1 MVKKQK
7 IGIIGLGYVGLP
19 LATALAKKY
28 QVVGFDINQKRI
40 NELNNGYDST
50 NELTSEQVK
59 EQLNKNIN
67 FSNDQSSLDD
77 ASFYIVTVPT
87 PINKDKTPNLN
98 PVINASETVS
108 KCLKKDDIVVYES
121 TVYPGVT
128 EDICIPMLELGS
140 GLKYNLDF
148 FVGYSPER
156 INPGDKEHTV
166 TKIKKVVSGSTPKA
180 LSKISKVYSSVIT
193 AGIYEAESIKVAEAA
208 KVIENTQRDINIAFV
223 NELSVIFNKMGIDT
237 NQVLKA
243 AGTKWNFLNFFPGLV
258 GGHCIGV
265 DPYYLAHKSQE
276 LGYNPEIILS
286 GRRMNDNMPIFL
298 VSRIIKKLFSV
309 GNETR
314 NKKAL
319 ILGATFKEN
328 CPDLR
333 NSKVYDIFNELK
345 QYNVSSEVFD
355 PEADFQELKDLYG
368 NSAIKNLSK
377 KGNYDILII
386 AVSHREFFELDM
398 DQFIHNK
405 SVVFDVKGIFPE
417 KPYLRL

>member
-1 MVKKQK
+1 MKK
-7 IGIIGLGYVGLP
+7 ICVIGLGYVGLP
-19 LATALAKKY
+19 LAVELARKY
-28 QVVGFDINQKRI
+28 YIIGYDINHKRVE
-40 NELNNGYDST
+40 ELNNGYDST

-59 EQLNKNIN
+59 KQLNNNIIYT
-67 FSNDQSSLDD
+67 NDEIKLDD
-77 ASFYIVTVPT
+77 SNFYIVTVPT
-87 PINKDKTPNLN
+87 PINKDKTPNLT
-98 PVINASETVS
+98 PVIKASETVS
-108 KCLKKDDIVVYES
+108 KYLKRGDIVVYES

-128 EDICIPMLELGS
+128 EDICVPILEEGS
-140 GLKYNLDF
+140 GLKFNVDF
-148 FVGYSPER
+148 HVGYSPER

-166 TKIKKVVSGSTPKA
+166 TKIKKVVSGSSSEA
-180 LSKISKVYSSVIT
+180 LRKISEVYGSIIT

-223 NELSVIFNKMGIDT
+223 NELSVIFEKMGIDT

-286 GRRMNDNMPIFL
+286 GRRMNDNMPIHL
-298 VSRIIKKLFSV
+298 VSRIIKKLLS
-309 GNETR
+309 NNNLSQT
-314 NKKAL
+314 KTAL

-333 NSKVYDIFNELK
+333 NSKVFDIYKELSDYNFQIEVHDPVADFNELT
-345 QYNVSSEVFD
+345 Q
-355 PEADFQELKDLYG
+355 LYKS
-368 NSAIKNLSK
+368 SAIETFTKDK
-377 KGNYDILII
+377 KYDVLII
-386 AVSHREFFELDM
+386 AVSHKEFLKLNPES
-398 DQFIHNK
+398 FINK
-405 SVVFDVKGIFPE
+405 NSVVFDVKGMFPE